1 MRAGPPALTV
11 TIWPPI
17 RANCR
22 SGRGLPRPHGPEVRV
37 PPTALASRMKVS
49 WCTVSQSGSA
59 KGGEVM
65 NTCDFLLERG
75 SPTDV
80 AIIEGSRRWTYAQLR
95 DGAAVLA
102 SHLRDTGL
110 TRGAPVVVAGGNSFF
125 WVAAYLAILKLGL
138 VAVPAGAD
146 LRRLPERMA
155 WLGCRTI
162 MVDRRDRRRLDLD
175 PDLTVITEEDIA
187 DGAPGYWPDGRIG
200 EHDDAALMFT
210 SGSTADPKAVRVTH
224 ANVQANTESI
234 NAYLHLSS
242 SDRMLVVLPFFYCFG
257 ASLLHTHLRAGG
269 SIVLCNT
276 FAFPETAVT
285 AMADNAC
292 TGLAGVPS
300 TFAIL
305 LRRSTFGQRPLP
317 HLRRIQQAGGR
328 LANPLIEQLERCQP
342 QAEVFVMYGQ
352 TEATARL
359 SYLPPVRLH
368 DKLGS
373 IGRGIP
379 GVELQVRGSDGLPV
393 AAGGQ
398 GEIWAHGANVS
409 PGYYRNPA
417 ATRDKFQDGWLRTG
431 DLGRVDD
438 EGFIYVIDR
447 KDDFIKSW
455 GHRVSALEVEEG
467 ALAMP
472 DVVNA
477 AVVGAPDDM
486 AGELIVLFA
495 EMTGDDPAR
504 EERLRK
510 HLEATLPRHLVPD
523 GIHLVPRLPLNANG
537 KVDRRAL
544 RQAVAV
550 PVHSPTG
557 GET

>member
-1 MRAGPPALTV
+1 
-11 TIWPPI
+11 
-17 RANCR
+17 
-22 SGRGLPRPHGPEVRV
+22 
-37 PPTALASRMKVS
+37 
-49 WCTVSQSGSA
+49 
-59 KGGEVM
+59 M

-80 AIIEGSRRWTYAQLR
+80 AIIEGSRSWTYAELR
-95 DGAAVLA
+95 DGAAALA

-110 TRGAPVVVAGGNSFF
+110 PVGAPVLVAGGNSFF

-146 LRRLPERMA
+146 LRRVPERMS

-162 MVDRRDRRRLDLD
+162 MVDRRDRQRLILD
-175 PDLTVITEEDIA
+175 PDLTVITEQDIT
-187 DGAPGYWPDGRIG
+187 DDAPGYWPDRPTIA
-200 EHDDAALMFT
+200 HDDAALMFT

-224 ANVQANTESI
+224 GNLQANTESI
-234 NAYLHLSS
+234 IEYLHLTRT
-242 SDRMLVVLPFFYCFG
+242 DRMLVVLPFFYCFG
-257 ASLLHTHLRAGG
+257 ASLLHTHLRVGG
-269 SIVLCNT
+269 SVVLCNT
-276 FAFPETAVT
+276 FAFPETAVQ
-285 AMADNAC
+285 AMTDNAC

-300 TFAIL
+300 TFAVL
-305 LRRSTFGQRPLP
+305 LRRSTFGHRPLP
-317 HLRRIQQAGGR
+317 HLRRIQQAGGH

-359 SYLPPVRLH
+359 SYLPPHRLH

-373 IGRGIP
+373 IGHGIP
-379 GVELQVRGSDGLPV
+379 GVELQVRGLDGQPV
-393 AAGGQ
+393 AAGEQ
-398 GEIWAHGANVS
+398 GEIWARGENVS
-409 PGYYRNPA
+409 PGYYRNPV

-438 EGFIYVIDR
+438 EGFIYVVDR

-455 GHRVSALEVEEG
+455 GHRVSALEVEEA
-467 ALAMP
+467 ALGMP

-477 AVVGAPDDM
+477 AVVGTPDDM

-495 EMTGDDPAR
+495 EMTGNDSAR

-510 HLEATLPRHLVPD
+510 HLETTLSRHLVPD
-523 GIHLVPRLPLNANG
+523 VIHLVPRLPLNANG
-537 KVDRRAL
+537 KVDRRTL
-544 RQAVAV
+544 RQAAV
-550 PVHSPTG
+550 SPGDPATG
-557 GET
+557 DET